1 MSHTYTYLATH
12 FVFSTKDRLPMITA
26 DLKPRL
32 WSYMSGIINNL
43 GGEALA
49 INGMA
54 DHAHLLVLLPPTI
67 AMAESLRTLK
77 ANISKWVHENWREQS
92 KFTWQSGYS
101 AFSVSKSGIKD
112 VLRYIDNQEEH
123 HRKFSYQEEL
133 LSLVKKH
140 GLEYDERYT

>member
-1 MSHTYTYLATH
+1 MN
-12 FVFSTKDRLPMITA
+12 
-26 DLKPRL
+26 
-32 WSYMSGIINNL
+32 GIISNI

-67 AMAESLRTLK
+67 AIAEALRALK
-77 ANISKWVHENWREQS
+77 ANTSKWVHENWREQS

-101 AFSVSKSGIKD
+101 AFSVSKSGVKD
-112 VLRYIDNQEEH
+112 VVRYIDNQEEH

-133 LSLVKKH
+133 LSLLKKH
-140 GLEYDERYT
+140 GLEYNERNT